1 MSTMLDSLY
10 NWLLLADKY
19 FSLQASHA
27 CEIYMFNYQVNTLES
42 VYDLFEYITPALI
55 FRQRA

>member
-1 MSTMLDSLY
+1 MLDSLY